1 MEPLRLFGIPIT
13 PVGYYMNC
21 VLTNAQID
29 LIASDVGV
37 IDYGSVSVSKSV
49 HSSKPVSRS
58 DLRRINDE
66 WSSRE
71 DVKEGLSMKDIF
83 RGNLDDGVAIK
94 IR

>member
-1 MEPLRLFGIPIT
+1 
-13 PVGYYMNC
+13 MNC

-37 IDYGSVSVSKSV
+37 IDYGSVSKSV

-83 RGNLDDGVAIK
+83 RGSLDDGVAIK